1 MKHYMTGYKPN
12 NDEHVF
18 KTRLP
23 LELPTLRAI
32 MQWADDRYCVF
43 DQDLTQLQIEKMEKA
58 REMKFPTDV
67 ELVLI
72 TESD

>member
-12 NDEHVF
+12 NDEQVF

-23 LELPTLRAI
+23 LELPTLRKI
-32 MQWADDRYCVF
+32 MQWTDDGDCVF
-43 DQDLTQLQIEKMEKA
+43 DHDLTQLQIEKIEKA
-58 REMKFPTDV
+58 SEMKFPSDL
-67 ELVLI
+67 ELVLT